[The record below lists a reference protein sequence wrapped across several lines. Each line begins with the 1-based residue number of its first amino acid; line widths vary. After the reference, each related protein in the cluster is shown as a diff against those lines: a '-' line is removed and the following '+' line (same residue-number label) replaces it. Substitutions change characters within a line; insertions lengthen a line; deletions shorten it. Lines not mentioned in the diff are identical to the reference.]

1 MDNSYDYIIVGAGSA
16 GCVLANRLSEDS
28 SKKVLVLEAGG
39 KDNSPWIH
47 IPVGYFKTMHN
58 PEFDWMY
65 KTNEDKGIN
74 NRSIEWPRGKVLG
87 GSSSLN
93 GLLYVRGDSY
103 DYDNWEALGNKGW
116 SYADVLPYFIKSE
129 NHEDGPSKFHGDR
142 GEMRVSRLRLR
153 RSIADKFIEA
163 SIAAGIP
170 FNDDCNGRQQQ
181 GVGYFQQTAY
191 RGFRYSSAKA
201 FLHPVKWR
209 KNLIITCRATVSKI
223 IFVGNRAVGVEFIQ
237 NGNRVRAHATW
248 EVILCAGAINSPKL
262 LQLSGIG
269 DADLLEKYNI
279 MPLYDNPAVGKNLQ
293 DHLQI
298 RLIYKTSENTLN
310 DELNRWWK
318 KALVGMQYILF
329 RTGPLTLSAS
339 QVYAFTNTK
348 LDGSRPDIQFH
359 MQPLSADKP
368 GDGVHPFSAF
378 TSSVCILRP
387 ASRGHIAIKSNDWLE
402 KPDIIPNY
410 LSAKKDKKTAIGAI
424 KVARKIAGSS
434 PLKEVITEEYVPGND
449 YQSDDELLRAAE
461 NYSQTIY
468 HPVGTC
474 KMGIDDGTSVVD
486 ARLRV
491 YGIKN
496 LRVVDASIMPQIT
509 SGNTN
514 APTMMIAEKASDM
527 IKSDNSQSDS
537 D

>member
-1 MDNSYDYIIVGAGSA
+1 MGNRYDYIIIGAGSA

-28 SKKVLVLEAGG
+28 SKKVLILEAGG
-39 KDNSPWIH
+39 KDSSPWIH
-47 IPVGYFKTMHN
+47 IPIGYFKTMHN

-65 KTNEDKGIN
+65 KTNKDKGIN

-93 GLLYVRGDSY
+93 GLLYVRGDRY

-116 SYADVLPYFIKSE
+116 GYGDVLPYFMKSE
-129 NHEDGPSKFHGDR
+129 NNEDGKNEFHGDS
-142 GEMRVSRLRLR
+142 GELRVSRLRLKR
-153 RSIADKFIEA
+153 PIADKFIKA

-170 FNDDCNGRQQQ
+170 FNDDCNGSQQQ

-191 RGFRYSSAKA
+191 KGFRCHSAKA
-201 FLHPVKWR
+201 FLNPVKRR
-209 KNLIITCRATVSKI
+209 KNLTIICRANVRKI
-223 IFVGNRAVGVEFIQ
+223 IFEGKKAIGVQFIQ
-237 NGNRVRAHATW
+237 NGDKQEAYAGL
-248 EVILCAGAINSPKL
+248 EVILCAGAVNSPKL

-269 DADLLEKYNI
+269 DEKLLDQHNIIPMYN
-279 MPLYDNPAVGKNLQ
+279 NPAVGQNLQ

-298 RLIYKTSENTLN
+298 RLVYKTMENTLN

-318 KALVGMQYILF
+318 KGLVGIQYILF

-348 LDGSRPDIQFH
+348 LNGSRPDIQFH

-387 ASRGHIAIKSNDWLE
+387 ESRGYIAIKSNDYLE
-402 KPDIIPNY
+402 KPDIVPSY
-410 LSAKKDKKTAIGAI
+410 LSTEKDRKTAIGAI
-424 KVARKIAGSS
+424 KVARRIANSS
-434 PLKEVITEEYVPGND
+434 PLKEVIAEEFVPGES
-449 YQSDDELLRAAE
+449 YQSDDELLEAAK

-474 KMGIDDGTSVVD
+474 KMGTNDGTSVVD
-486 ARLRV
+486 ERLRV
-491 YGIKN
+491 YGVKS
-496 LRVVDASIMPQIT
+496 LRVADASIMPEIT

-514 APTMMIAEKASDM
+514 APTIMIAEKASDM
-527 IKSDNSQSDS
+527 IKADNG
-537 D
+537 

>member
-1 MDNSYDYIIVGAGSA
+1 MGSDHYDYIIIGAGSA

-28 SKKVLVLEAGG
+28 SKKVLILEAGG
-39 KDNSPWIH
+39 RDNSPWIH

-58 PEFDWMY
+58 PQFDWMY
-65 KTNEDKGIN
+65 KTNKDKGIN
-74 NRSIEWPRGKVLG
+74 NRSIEWPRGRVLG

-93 GLLYVRGDSY
+93 GLLYIRGDKH

-116 SYADVLPYFIKSE
+116 SYNDILPYFIKSE
-129 NHEDGPSKFHGDR
+129 NNEEGKSEYHGGS
-142 GEMRVSRLRLR
+142 GELRVSKLRLR
-153 RSIADKFIEA
+153 RPIADKFIKA
-163 SIAAGIP
+163 SVAAGIP
-170 FNDDCNGRQQQ
+170 LNNDCNGRQQQ

-191 RGFRYSSAKA
+191 KGFRYSSAKA
-201 FLHPVKWR
+201 FLHPVKHR
-209 KNLIITCRATVSKI
+209 KNLTIICGANVTKI
-223 IFVGNRAVGVEFIQ
+223 IIKDKKAIGVQYMHNGREREARAALE
-237 NGNRVRAHATW
+237 T
-248 EVILCAGAINSPKL
+248 ILSAGAINSPKL

-269 DADLLEKYNI
+269 DKKLLVAHNI
-279 MPLYDNPAVGKNLQ
+279 KSEYDNPAVGQNLQ

-298 RLIYKTSENTLN
+298 RLVYKTRENTLN

-318 KALVGMQYILF
+318 RALVGMQYILF

-339 QVYAFTNTK
+339 QVYAFTNTE
-348 LDGSRPDIQFH
+348 LDGSRSDIQFH

-387 ASRGHIAIKSNDWLE
+387 ESRGSIAIKSNDYLE

-410 LSAKKDKKTAIGAI
+410 LSTEKDRKTAIGAI
-424 KVARKIAGSS
+424 KVARKIANSS
-434 PLKEVITEEYVPGND
+434 PLKEAITEEYIPGKD
-449 YQSDDELLRAAE
+449 YQSDDELLEAAK

-474 KMGIDDGTSVVD
+474 KMGTDDGTSVVD
-486 ARLRV
+486 ERLRV
-491 YGIKN
+491 YGIEN
-496 LRVVDASIMPQIT
+496 LRIADASIMPQIT

-514 APTMMIAEKASDM
+514 APTIMIAEKASDM
-527 IKSDNSQSDS
+527 IKADNR
-537 D
+537 